1 MGDCRVRSS
10 SQMLSGPAGIA
21 YSAYSIT
28 SSVLPLKHRMRRCAT
43 LPHTATG
50 CNTSAAKL
58 ARMIESISF
67 FEAILSAAAAS
78 GSLKQQ
84 HQPIPS
90 SGHVL
95 LQPFI
100 HHYLYYLS
108 ICLSILVKKKHRCY
122 CFAPISNSLSVFTCQ
137 HALQA
142 RLAPVNRVS
151 CKSPGVRFCIG
162 KPAPCPQNL
171 G

>member
-67 FEAILSAAAAS
+67 FEAILSATAAS
-78 GSLKQQ
+78 SSLKQQ
-84 HQPIPS
+84 DQPIPS

-100 HHYLYYLS
+100 HHYLS

-122 CFAPISNSLSVFTCQ
+122 CFAPISNSFKFVISFHLPTR
-137 HALQA
+137 AA
-142 RLAPVNRVS
+142 GTS
-151 CKSPGVRFCIG
+151 CPSQSRH
-162 KPAPCPQNL
+162 L
-171 G
+171 